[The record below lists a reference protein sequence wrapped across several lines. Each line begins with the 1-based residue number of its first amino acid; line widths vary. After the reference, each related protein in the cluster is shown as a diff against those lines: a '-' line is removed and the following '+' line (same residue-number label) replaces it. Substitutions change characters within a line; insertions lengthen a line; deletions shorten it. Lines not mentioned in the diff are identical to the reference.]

1 MNKVRFSADVSLE
14 DSFVKLLRDLKYDT
28 KQISEIDCF
37 MKDEEII
44 KLGLNQE
51 RVIIT
56 EDKDFG
62 EKIYKERIF
71 CYGIILIRV
80 LNKDSLSLDRR
91 IKNMSELLKFH
102 SENLINNFTVISETK
117 IRINKS

>member
-1 MNKVRFSADVSLE
+1 MSMVKFLADVNLE
-14 DSFVKLLRDLKYDT
+14 DSFVKLLRDLKFDT

-37 MKDEEII
+37 MIDEDII

-71 CYGIILIRV
+71 CFGIILIRV
-80 LNKDSLSLDRR
+80 LNKDRLSLEKR
-91 IKNMSELLKFH
+91 IKNMSELLKFQ
-102 SENLINNFTVISETK
+102 SENLINNFTVISDAK
-117 IRINKS
+117 IRINKL